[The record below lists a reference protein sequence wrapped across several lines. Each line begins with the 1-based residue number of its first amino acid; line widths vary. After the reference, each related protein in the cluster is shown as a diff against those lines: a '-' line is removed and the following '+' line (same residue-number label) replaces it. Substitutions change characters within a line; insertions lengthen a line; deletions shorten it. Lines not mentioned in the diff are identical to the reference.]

1 MCLNVLVVHASKSIS
16 LMDVFVLMSI
26 LHVRLKELYS
36 VTLQTAGDFF
46 FLVFQ
51 SEAFSNRATESEFDS
66 ALGNINYL
74 HFCFPAINTTLLI
87 LQQTMDKHI
96 EHVDSAAMILFLS
109 QIFSEI

>member
-46 FLVFQ
+46 
-51 SEAFSNRATESEFDS
+51 SCIS
-66 ALGNINYL
+66 
-74 HFCFPAINTTLLI
+74 
-87 LQQTMDKHI
+87 K
-96 EHVDSAAMILFLS
+96 
-109 QIFSEI
+109 